1 MVVVTLIL
9 LTGDLRPSL
18 LPRYT
23 LSRAEELP
31 WVEGSGPTES
41 SESKL
46 GT

>member
-9 LTGDLRPSL
+9 LTGDLGPSL
-18 LPRYT
+18 LPHYT
-23 LSRAEELP
+23 LSQAEELP
-31 WVEGSGPTES
+31 WVEGSGSTEN